1 MDIPSHRLGRMQPFP
16 VRIPGP
22 WRPRPGIVEGGGTV
36 GGAVGARAVVTGAAR
51 GIGQAVARRLLREG
65 ASVLAVDLDGDGLRT
80 IEAEGAETLVANVA
94 EPDGREAIAA
104 AAGEV
109 RYLVNA
115 AGILFVRPIW
125 EVGLEEW
132 RRLYAVN
139 VEGTFFLCQSLGQR
153 MPSGG
158 AIVNLSSSSAKLATT
173 IDVTPYS
180 SSKAAVLG
188 ITRSFAY
195 ALAPRNVRVNAVCPG
210 IIDTPMQD
218 RVLEEVAPMRG
229 MTVEDL
235 SVARLKTVPLGR
247 TASADECAG
256 LIWFL
261 LSDEAGYMTGQAIN
275 QTGGLVMW

>member
-1 MDIPSHRLGRMQPFP
+1 M
-16 VRIPGP
+16 
-22 WRPRPGIVEGGGTV
+22 
-36 GGAVGARAVVTGAAR
+36 GGAAGTRAVVTGAAR
-51 GIGQAVARRLLREG
+51 GIGRATAQRLLREG
-65 ASVLAVDLDGDGLRT
+65 ASVLAVDLDADGLRT
-80 IEAEGAETLVANVA
+80 LAEEGAETLVANVA
-94 EPDGREAIAA
+94 EPVGRSTIVE
-104 AAGEV
+104 AAGDV

-125 EVGLEEW
+125 EVELEEW

-139 VEGTFFLCQSLGQR
+139 VEGTFFLCQALGQR
-153 MPSGG
+153 MPAGG

-180 SSKAAVLG
+180 SSKSAVLG

-195 ALAPRNVRVNAVCPG
+195 ALAARNVRVNAVCPG

-218 RVLEEVAPMRG
+218 TVLERIAPLRG
-229 MTVEDL
+229 MSVEEL
-235 SVARLKTVPLGR
+235 SEARLKAVPLGR
-247 TASADECAG
+247 TATADECAG

-261 LSDEAGYMTGQAIN
+261 LSDEAAYMTGQAIN

>member
-1 MDIPSHRLGRMQPFP
+1 MS
-16 VRIPGP
+16 
-22 WRPRPGIVEGGGTV
+22 E
-36 GGAVGARAVVTGAAR
+36 AEGARAVVTGAAR

-65 ASVLAVDLDGDGLRT
+65 ASVLAVDLDAQGLRE
-80 IEAEGAETLVANVA
+80 IEADGAETLVANVA
-94 EPDGREAIAA
+94 DPAGRDAIVA
-104 AAGEV
+104 AAGDP

-115 AGILFVRPIW
+115 AGILFVRSIW

-139 VEGTFFLCQSLGQR
+139 VEGTFFLCQAFGQR
-153 MPSGG
+153 MTAGS
-158 AIVNLSSSSAKLATT
+158 AIVNLSSSSAKLSST

-195 ALAPRNVRVNAVCPG
+195 ALASRNVRVNAVCPG

-218 RVLEEVAPMRG
+218 RVLEEVAPLRG
-229 MTVEDL
+229 MTVEEL
-235 SVARLKTVPLGR
+235 SVARLKTVPMGR
-247 TASADECAG
+247 SASADECAG

>member
-1 MDIPSHRLGRMQPFP
+1 MYDATVSGEDYRRSRQGAARHRS
-16 VRIPGP
+16 
-22 WRPRPGIVEGGGTV
+22 GGGTV
-36 GGAVGARAVVTGAAR
+36 GGAEGARAVVTGAAR
-51 GIGQAVARRLLREG
+51 GIGLATARRLLREG
-65 ASVLAVDLDGDGLRT
+65 ASVLAVDLDGEGLRT
-80 IEAEGAETLVANVA
+80 IEAEGAQTLVANVA
-94 EPDGREAIAA
+94 EPAGREAIVAA
-104 AAGEV
+104 AVEV

-139 VEGTFFLCQSLGQR
+139 VEGTFFLCQALGQG
-153 MPSGG
+153 MASGS
-158 AIVNLSSSSAKLATT
+158 AIVNLSSSSAKLSST

-195 ALAPRNVRVNAVCPG
+195 ALASRNVRVNAVCPG

-218 RVLEEVAPMRG
+218 RVLEQVAPLRG
-229 MTVEDL
+229 MTVEEL
-235 SVARLKTVPLGR
+235 SVARLKTVPMGR
-247 TASADECAG
+247 SASADECAG

>member
-1 MDIPSHRLGRMQPFP
+1 M
-16 VRIPGP
+16 
-22 WRPRPGIVEGGGTV
+22 
-36 GGAVGARAVVTGAAR
+36 GGAAGARAVVTGAAR
-51 GIGQAVARRLLREG
+51 GIGLAIARRLLAEG
-65 ASVLAVDLDGDGLRT
+65 ASVLAVDLDGDGLKT

-94 EPDGREAIAA
+94 DPGGRQAIAD
-104 AAGEV
+104 AGGEP

-125 EVGLEEW
+125 EVSLEDW

-139 VEGTFFLCQSLGQR
+139 VEGTFFLCQALGQR

-158 AIVNLSSSSAKLATT
+158 AIVNLSSSSAKLSST

-195 ALAPRNVRVNAVCPG
+195 ALAPRNVRVNAICPG

-218 RVLEEVAPMRG
+218 KVLEQVAPLRG
-229 MTVEDL
+229 MTVEEL
-235 SVARLKTVPLGR
+235 SQARLKTVPLGR
-247 TASADECAG
+247 VGTPEETAA
-256 LIWFL
+256 LTWFL
-261 LSDEAGYMTGQAIN
+261 LSDDAGYMTGQAVN
-275 QTGGLVMW
+275 LTGGLVMW

>member
-1 MDIPSHRLGRMQPFP
+1 M
-16 VRIPGP
+16 
-22 WRPRPGIVEGGGTV
+22 GGTQ
-36 GGAVGARAVVTGAAR
+36 GARAVVTGAAR

-65 ASVLAVDLDGDGLRT
+65 ASVLAVDLDAGGLQ
-80 IEAEGAETLVANVA
+80 EVKADGAETLVANVA
-94 EPDGREAIAA
+94 EPEGRDAILA
-104 AAGEV
+104 AAGEP

-115 AGILFVRPIW
+115 AGVLFVRPIW

-139 VEGTFFLCQSLGQR
+139 VEGTFFLCQALGQR
-153 MPSGG
+153 MPAGG

-195 ALAPRNVRVNAVCPG
+195 ALASRNVRVNAVCPG

-218 RVLEEVAPMRG
+218 RVLEQVAPLRG
-229 MTVEDL
+229 MTVDEL
-235 SVARLKTVPLGR
+235 SAARLRAVPLGR
-247 TASADECAG
+247 AGTADECAA